1 MGAHHHIGKGKFYRE
16 SVKVPWSFSLPG
28 VIPVGVIPEDV
39 SHLDSVATFLDY
51 LNVSQFD
58 VSDGTSL
65 RRYLDYQGINDQRE
79 ECAVIS
85 EMDERRPLDRR
96 EFTRMNL
103 GREPEF
109 MIVHRGFKLM
119 LPKVATSPIRD
130 MLFNLKRDPYEMKNL
145 LGSRGNR
152 ASIYTVSRA
161 EYLKVLLI
169 EYLELHDGED
179 RVYSDPKYFYE
190 MTRGDLAEV
199 IDRSTWRKVPL
210 WVSHWE
216 TMKFGRP
223 SYSENQNKYIRN
235 EFLYLGRTL
244 RGKVEIE
251 SISIDGKDA
260 ALFTVDGNSFALRKD
275 DYRRL
280 KVTYENDDDVDW
292 GQIEAQLHVNVTG
305 TGILSLDLRVS
316 NEICP
321 S

>member
-1 MGAHHHIGKGKFYRE
+1 VIGAVIVFVIRRCKLTLLLADLQSLYYLGELMGAHHHIGKGKFYRE

-145 LGSRGNR
+145 LGSRETER
-152 ASIYTVSRA
+152 AFI
-161 EYLKVLLI
+161 LLV
-169 EYLELHDGED
+169 EL
-179 RVYSDPKYFYE
+179 
-190 MTRGDLAEV
+190 
-199 IDRSTWRKVPL
+199 ST
-210 WVSHWE
+210 
-216 TMKFGRP
+216 
-223 SYSENQNKYIRN
+223 
-235 EFLYLGRTL
+235 
-244 RGKVEIE
+244 
-251 SISIDGKDA
+251 
-260 ALFTVDGNSFALRKD
+260 
-275 DYRRL
+275 
-280 KVTYENDDDVDW
+280 
-292 GQIEAQLHVNVTG
+292 
-305 TGILSLDLRVS
+305 
-316 NEICP
+316 
-321 S
+321 